1 LNILKFSGELDLK
14 ATKSFDL
21 GFGEDPMAQYE
32 HLNYMLED
40 GLFTDEELMVRQTV
54 RDFVTKEILPVLQEC
69 HRQEKF
75 PMDLIPRFAEM
86 GLLGSSLHGYGC
98 AGLGPVAYGLLIQE
112 LERGD
117 SGIRSFCS
125 VQGSLVMYPIYAY
138 GSEKQKEKYLPALA
152 AGRMIGCF
160 GLTEPDAGSNPGGML
175 TKIEKVKGGY
185 KINGNKMWIT
195 NGSIADVA
203 IVWGRLDG
211 KVRGFIVEKGT
222 EGFTT
227 SLTKGKFSLRV
238 SVTSEL
244 HFKDCVVPE
253 DAILPNVEGLKGP
266 LGCLSQAR
274 YGIAW
279 GVIGAANACYHT
291 ALSYAKERIIFDKP
305 LAGYQLAQAKLVKM
319 VQEITKAQLL
329 AIQMGRI
336 KEAGK
341 IQPHH
346 ISLAKM
352 NNCKMALET
361 ARECRDMLGGNGIID
376 EYPIIRHMIN
386 LETVNTYEGTED
398 IHRLVVGQEATGIS
412 AIR

>member
-1 LNILKFSGELDLK
+1 MD
-14 ATKSFDL
+14 
-21 GFGEDPMAQYE
+21 EDS
-32 HLNYMLED
+32 
-40 GLFTDEELMVRQTV
+40 LFTSEELMIRQTV
-54 RDFVTKEILPVLQEC
+54 RDFVNEEIIPVLQES
-69 HRQEKF
+69 HRSEQF
-75 PMDLIPRFAEM
+75 PKQLIPRFGEL
-86 GLLGSSLHGYGC
+86 GLLGSTIQGYGC
-98 AGLGPVAYGLLIQE
+98 AGLGHVAYGLVTQE

-125 VQGSLVMYPIYAY
+125 VQSSLVMYPIYAY
-138 GSEKQKEKYLPALA
+138 GSEAQKQKYLPKLA
-152 AGRMIGCF
+152 TAEMIGCF

-195 NGSIADVA
+195 NGSIADIA

-211 KVRGFIVEKGT
+211 VVRGFIVEKNT
-222 EGFTT
+222 PGFTT
-227 SLTKGKFSLRV
+227 TLTKGKFSLRV

-279 GVIGAANACYHT
+279 GVIGAANMCFHT
-291 ALSYAKERIIFDKP
+291 ALNYAKERPIFDKP

-319 VQEITKAQLL
+319 AQEITKAQLL
-329 AIQMGRI
+329 CIQMGRI
-336 KEAGK
+336 KEKGK
-341 IQPHH
+341 LQPHQ

-361 ARECRDMLGGNGIID
+361 AREARDMLGGNGIID
-376 EYPIIRHMIN
+376 EYPVIRHMMN

-398 IHRLVVGQEATGIS
+398 IHRLVVGQELTGLS